1 MSVPQTADLSA
12 QWASQQGNE
21 QLQIRM
27 IPYSP
32 PRISSHGSVQT
43 SSRETSR
50 SYAGEENALPI
61 SPMQTQSG
69 PKNASSLAPGPTQD
83 IDQESWSRCGVSGP
97 TRSPSNLTFDP
108 DNLSMSSRTSSPRP
122 SSTSSRR
129 RKRVISVNS
138 DTKTFSLLPQ
148 SQSPSSSGAGFSSPQ
163 FSCTTPESSW
173 GRVSSNIFR
182 VKDRSSS
189 PLTLQTPWTPRMRSG
204 VRKLEQLPDD
214 GEGQLAQT
222 PDALDYSPPLPD
234 CSSSEYG
241 ATGAQLSNKNSFQT
255 TASNST
261 LSERTNFKI
270 YGESSPVR
278 PVARALTG
286 EYERSLAPTSSHS
299 HNYNILGESSS
310 ENYSL
315 SDIVR
320 PNTGES
326 NVNYVVLGPPSSSG
340 SRPATNRGPRSEY
353 SRESL
358 VVAPLRPV
366 KTRSSDRA
374 SALASRSRESL
385 RRGSL
390 TFLGAAMTQEATLA
404 LFAGTS
410 PMHSL
415 ADPTSQFSSNRR
427 ESVSSAGTLP
437 RTYQWSAAL
446 STVMSE
452 SEGDS
457 LPPSRSLSMW
467 SFPNRRS
474 STNSRD
480 LLSMGSSF
488 GGLDEQAAA
497 AASYACSPWS
507 PPAHGEHPMN
517 KEHTANNRLIRN
529 LDEDGDGL
537 ADLHTLHHRSSRT
550 RLAGGFAHNPADRG
564 LRSSGST
571 RSLNPFSLPSWVR
584 LYYGGGDQRFLV
596 AQASSDSIRS
606 LYNGSLYNDPPYTG
620 FLRNSPRT
628 ERLAP
633 VLGTPR
639 RWQHERMSEAN
650 SETHP
655 STPNIASANSCSRQ
669 PSSAPSR
676 APSSRMKTIARMVK
690 KQTSSV
696 WSPHLDRDRRA
707 SHLSMWTPPP
717 VARSGENGAVF
728 KRNRQQIFF
737 VVGFAIPFAW
747 MIAAC
752 LPLPSKAPGEM
763 TEHSNTND
771 LNVAGEPAQKS
782 YLAQETLYHNSRWW
796 RTLNRG
802 MSVVGILLIAAAI
815 ALIVLGTQQ
824 QLA

>member
-12 QWASQQGNE
+12 QWASQQRNE

-32 PRISSHGSVQT
+32 PRIGSRGSVQA

-50 SYAGEENALPI
+50 SYAGEENASPI
-61 SPMQTQSG
+61 SQSPMQTQSG
-69 PKNASSLAPGPTQD
+69 PKNASSLAPVPSQD
-83 IDQESWSRCGVSGP
+83 IDQESWSRRGVSGP
-97 TRSPSNLTFDP
+97 TCSPSNLTFDP

-122 SSTSSRR
+122 SSRSSRR
-129 RKRVISVNS
+129 RKRIISVNS
-138 DTKTFSLLPQ
+138 DSKTFSLLPQ
-148 SQSPSSSGAGFSSPQ
+148 SQSPSSSGAGFFGSPQ
-163 FSCTTPESSW
+163 LSCTTPESSW

-182 VKDRSSS
+182 LKDRSSS
-189 PLTLQTPWTPRMRSG
+189 PLTPETPRTPRMGSG

-222 PDALDYSPPLPD
+222 PDPPNFSPPLPD

-286 EYERSLAPTSSHS
+286 EYERSLAPSSSHS
-299 HNYNILGESSS
+299 GNYNILGESSS

-315 SDIVR
+315 SDSFR

-326 NVNYVVLGPPSSSG
+326 NANYVVLGPPSSSG

-374 SALASRSRESL
+374 GALASRSRESL

-390 TFLGAAMTQEATLA
+390 TSLGAAMTQEATLA

-410 PMHSL
+410 PIHSP
-415 ADPTSQFSSNRR
+415 ANTVSQPSPNRR
-427 ESVSSAGTLP
+427 ESVSSTGTLP

-457 LPPSRSLSMW
+457 LSPSRSLSMW

-480 LLSMGSSF
+480 LLSMGSF

-497 AASYACSPWS
+497 AASYAWS
-507 PPAHGEHPMN
+507 PPAHGEHAMN
-517 KEHTANNRLIRN
+517 KEHTTNNRLIRN

-550 RLAGGFAHNPADRG
+550 RLAGGFAHTPAERG

-633 VLGTPR
+633 VPGPPR
-639 RWQHERMSEAN
+639 RWQHDRMSVAN

-655 STPNIASANSCSRQ
+655 ATPNIASANSCSRQ

-676 APSSRMKTIARMVK
+676 APSSRMKTIARMAK

-717 VARSGENGAVF
+717 VTRSGENGTVF
-728 KRNRQQIFF
+728 KRNRQQICF
-737 VVGFAIPFAW
+737 VIGFAIPFAW

-752 LPLPSKAPGEM
+752 LPLPSKPPSEM
-763 TEHSNTND
+763 MEHSNTVD

-802 MSVVGILLIAAAI
+802 LSVVGILLIAAAI